1 MSGYIAAESTGD
13 TVTIT
18 IDRPE
23 KRNAMTGDMFTGL
36 HAAIDDAAAT
46 EPSVVTI
53 RGAAGD
59 FSAGVD
65 MRGVPDRHTEPPLAV
80 RDDLEA
86 AHAML
91 RAIETIDVPVIAAVE
106 GYALGGGLE
115 LAVSCDIR
123 IASTNA
129 QFGLPEANVGL
140 AVDLGAGQKLP
151 GIIGEGMTKYLI
163 MTGKTIDA
171 ERAFA
176 IGLVEEL
183 APPTEFDDAVRRLET
198 TLAEKPTYVHGMA
211 KRQVH
216 GVRPATLETGMET
229 AIHHAIAAYHE
240 DETQALVEE
249 FFENG
254 N

>member
-1 MSGYIAAESTGD
+1 MSDQISSASIGE

-36 HAAIDDAAAT
+36 HNAIDDAAAKD
-46 EPSVVTI
+46 PSVITI
-53 RGAAGD
+53 RGAGGD

-65 MRGVPDRHTEPPLAV
+65 MSGVPDRHNESPLAV
-80 RDDLEA
+80 RNDLEA
-86 AHAML
+86 AHDML
-91 RAIETIDVPVIAAVE
+91 NAIESIDVPVIAAIE

-115 LAVSCDIR
+115 LAVACDIR
-123 IASTNA
+123 IASTHA

-163 MTGKTIDA
+163 MTGETITAD
-171 ERAFA
+171 RAFD

-183 APPTEFDDAVRRLET
+183 APPSEFDGAVRQLET
-198 TLAEKPTYVHGMA
+198 TLAEKPTYVLGMA

-216 GVRPATLETGMET
+216 GVRPSTLETGMET

-240 DETQALVEE
+240 DETQALVQE
-249 FFENG
+249 FFEN
-254 N
+254 